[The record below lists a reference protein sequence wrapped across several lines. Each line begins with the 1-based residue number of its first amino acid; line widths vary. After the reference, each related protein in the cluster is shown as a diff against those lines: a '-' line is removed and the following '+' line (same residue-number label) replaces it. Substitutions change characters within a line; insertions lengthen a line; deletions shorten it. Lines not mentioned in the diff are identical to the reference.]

1 MSQRT
6 DPSNLID
13 FHPSSRPGERSRRRR
28 RTEVLTE
35 HEQAASEQLSRR
47 LHDELRAVVA
57 LLPLSERGA
66 SAMSRLL
73 SIDRATCQRIVGA
86 ISRPD
91 PTLDTLV
98 QLPGVEG
105 LRQFVSALSPRFSDR
120 AAQERIAAASAA
132 IDRFDELLT
141 ELGGSQRRF
150 KERLD
155 VAKLVSNGAD
165 APALDG
171 PDAERARESLFRAA
185 AGITGRW
192 SAASLFLAII
202 RPLPNDP
209 ALTDCVRLHG
219 LIGSRWRDPCIPL
232 EIGRTA
238 TLRADGHGPLF
249 ATLADAPISGST
261 PGSFLTEFCS
271 SPAPPITAR
280 EIGNRIVHVIDTPEN
295 IEQPIDVVVGSRTGV
310 PDRHPATLQPAVGEV
325 WSLQH
330 LPARTLV
337 FDTFLHRDIARRCIP
352 SLEVHLWRPDV
363 GGHAAARWSTRLPGG
378 PRLEILGTGLGA
390 AATPVYPRFRDLLES
405 TFSRVGWDPDEF
417 VGYRCEVLYP
427 VWRAGYCMLFDFTG
441 NEMPLPD
448 DHAAAT
454 A

>member
-1 MSQRT
+1 M
-6 DPSNLID
+6 DPSHLVD
-13 FHPSSRPGERSRRRR
+13 FRLSSHPGERARRRR
-28 RTEVLTE
+28 RTEILTE

-47 LHDELRAVVA
+47 LHEELRGVVA

-105 LRQFVSALSPRFSDR
+105 LRQFVAALSSKFTEQG
-120 AAQERIAAASAA
+120 ALERLAAADAA

-141 ELGGSQRRF
+141 ELGGSQRRL

-155 VAKLVSNGAD
+155 VARLVSSGAEI
-165 APALDG
+165 PALDG
-171 PDAERARESLFRAA
+171 PDSEHARESLFRAA
-185 AGITGRW
+185 AGVTGRW

-202 RPLPNDP
+202 RPVPGDP
-209 ALTDCVRLHG
+209 TLTDCVRLHG
-219 LIGSRWRDPCIPL
+219 MIGARWRDPCIPL

-249 ATLADAPISGST
+249 ATLTDTPITGST
-261 PGSFLTEFCS
+261 PGSLLTDFCS
-271 SPAPPITAR
+271 SPPPPITAR

-295 IEQPIDVVVGSRTGV
+295 IEQPIDVVIGSRTAV
-310 PDRHPATLQPAVGEV
+310 PDRHPATLQPAIGEV

-378 PRLEILGTGLGA
+378 PRLEVLGSGLGA
-390 AATPVYPRFRDLLES
+390 TATTIYPRFRDLLES

-417 VGYRCEVLYP
+417 VGYRCEVPYP

-441 NEMPLPD
+441 NEMPRTD
-448 DHAAAT
+448 AT
-454 A
+454 ATA